1 VTEGADSDQVD
12 TIEDSR
18 VKVKK
23 VYEAIFTLEV
33 KKSRFICHLFPITSE
48 NEAVSAIADIRKKYR
63 DASHNCYAYIING
76 SVQRMRY
83 SDDGEPGGTAGLP
96 MLRLLESNVMTN
108 TLAVVTRY
116 FGGTLLGTGGLT
128 RAYSRAVSEGLSLAE
143 KVRLVQCSEINM
155 ILDYH
160 DYTKIEN
167 MLREDH
173 MEVTDIKFLD
183 SVEVTVVVP
192 FSDAGKMI
200 AMISNKTDGRAV
212 LETGG
217 CVIREFTL

>member
-1 VTEGADSDQVD
+1 VD
-12 TIEDSR
+12 TVEHGGI
-18 VKVKK
+18 KVKK
-23 VYEAIFTLEV
+23 AYEALFTLEV
-33 KKSRFICHLFPITSE
+33 KKSRFICHLFPISCE
-48 NEAVSAIADIRKKYR
+48 DEALSVIADIRKKYR

-76 SVQRMRY
+76 SVQRIRY

-96 MLRLLESNVMTN
+96 MLRLLESNDMTD

-128 RAYSRAVSEGLSLAE
+128 RAYSRTVSEGLSLAE
-143 KVRLVQCSEINM
+143 KVRLVQCREINM

-173 MEVTDIKFLD
+173 MEVTEIKFLD
-183 SVEVTVVVP
+183 SVEVTILVP
-192 FSDAGKMI
+192 FSDAEKMI
-200 AMISNKTDGRAV
+200 AMIGNKTDGRAV
-212 LETGG
+212 LEAGG
-217 CVIREFTL
+217 CVVREFTL